1 MITRM
6 LNIDQVDVY
15 REPVELVC
23 FGLGSCIGLFVTD
36 RVNQL
41 SGGAHVS
48 LPTGEVSAE
57 MKRADELVHELLNRF
72 QVMGGNLNSLRAKIT
87 GGANVMGQQNSMGDR
102 NAAAVIDL
110 LTEKKIYVAAMDVGG
125 HIARTARFNSKT
137 QQVSISTSD
146 NRKYFI

>member
-6 LNIDQVDVY
+6 LNIDEVDVY
-15 REPVELVC
+15 QEPVELVC

-48 LPTGEVSAE
+48 LPTGEISAE

-72 QVMGGNLNSLRAKIT
+72 QAMGSNLNSLRAKLT
-87 GGANVMGQQNSMGDR
+87 GGASVLGQQNTMGTR
-102 NAAAVIDL
+102 NADAVIDL
-110 LTEKKIYVAAMDVGG
+110 LTEKKIYVAAIDVGG
-125 HIARTARFNSKT
+125 HVARTARFNSRT
-137 QQVSISTSD
+137 LQLSISTSD